1 MKPAAFDYIQ
11 AQSIEEV
18 LDALAELGDAAR
30 VLAGGQSLIAMLNMR
45 LTEPEALVD
54 ITRLADLDTIQA
66 RNGWLEVGAATTQA
80 KLEAWPE
87 LAERV
92 PLLAQALPYV
102 GHWQTRN
109 RGTVC
114 GSIVHADPSSELP
127 LCLATLGG
135 EVRLRSRRGRRRTLG
150 AEQFQTGILTT
161 ARAADE
167 LVEAVRFPLRREGA
181 GYAFREITIRRGDFA
196 LVALAAEV
204 RRASIRLGVGGVAD
218 RPEVREW
225 PILEDELLAD
235 ALNDFAWEMGGYSD
249 THATA
254 AYRRELV
261 RRIGLRVIREAT
273 ACRA

>member
-11 AQSIEEV
+11 AERIDEA

-30 VLAGGQSLIAMLNMR
+30 VLAGGQSLVAMLNMR
-45 LTEPEALVD
+45 LTEPEALID
-54 ITRLADLDTIQA
+54 IMRLGDLDTIRA
-66 RNGWLEVGAATTQA
+66 RDGWLEVGAAATQS
-80 KLEAWPE
+80 KLEAWPG
-87 LAERV
+87 LAERA
-92 PLLAQALPYV
+92 PLLARALPWV
-102 GHWQTRN
+102 GHWQTRS

-114 GSIVHADPSSELP
+114 GSIAHADPSSELP
-127 LCLATLGG
+127 LCLAVLGG
-135 EVRLRSRRGRRRTLG
+135 EVKLRSRRGRRTLG
-150 AEQFQTGILTT
+150 AQEFQTGILTT

-181 GYAFREITIRRGDFA
+181 GYAFQEIAIRRGDFA

-204 RRASIRLGVGGVAD
+204 RRASIRLGVGGVTD

-225 PILEDELLAD
+225 PILEDAMLAD

-249 THATA
+249 GHASA

-261 RRIGLRVIREAT
+261 RRIGPRVVGEAM

>member
-1 MKPAAFDYIQ
+1 MKPAAFEYIR
-11 AQSIEEV
+11 AQSIDEV
-18 LDALAELGDAAR
+18 LDALAELGEAAR
-30 VLAGGQSLIAMLNMR
+30 VLAGGQSLVAMLNMR
-45 LTEPEALVD
+45 LTAPEALVD
-54 ITRLADLDTIQA
+54 ITRLAELDYIEV
-66 RNGWLEVGAATTQA
+66 RGGWLEVGAATTQA
-80 KLEAWPE
+80 QLEDWPG

-92 PLLAQALPYV
+92 PLLAQALPCV
-102 GHWQTRN
+102 GHWQTRS

-135 EVRLRSRRGRRRTLG
+135 EVRLRSRRRRRTLAAG
-150 AEQFQTGILTT
+150 EFQTGILST
-161 ARAADE
+161 AREADE
-167 LVEAVRFPLRREGA
+167 VVEAVRFPLRREGA
-181 GYAFREITIRRGDFA
+181 GYAFEEITVRRGDFA

-204 RRASIRLGVGGVAD
+204 RGASMRLGAGGVTD

-225 PILEDELLAD
+225 PLLEGEALAD

-249 THATA
+249 IHATA

-261 RRIGLRVIREAT
+261 RRIGPRVIREAR